1 MKKVILTLILVISLT
16 SLTGCEKDDFD
27 ASLEPPLSEEIL
39 SMKVPDFLTEEQQ
52 LLYRRAYSL
61 YQHMFGG
68 ETSAIEY
75 TEFMNLNEA
84 SSLKYEAIQIGSYSY
99 KKSLGRYKVWR
110 DFDTLIKSVF
120 SQRFWDDRNII
131 DKEIGTEIYIEKDKN
146 LYFIEFSRGS
156 GYYFNEN
163 FPDEF
168 ELLERKDNLITF
180 KLIGHYSSIWPRDQ
194 ESSIQRNERRK
205 AEYDYIIEFP
215 IKMILTDDG
224 WRFDEFHSTLA
235 DERESDQTFAK

>member
-1 MKKVILTLILVISLT
+1 MKKMLLTLILVFALT

-27 ASLEPPLSEEIL
+27 PSLEPPLSEREL
-39 SMKVPDFLTEEQQ
+39 KMAVPDFLTEEQQ
-52 LLYRRAYSL
+52 LLYRKAYSL

-75 TEFMNLNEA
+75 TEFMNSNEI
-84 SSLKYEAIQIGSYSY
+84 SSFKYEAIQIGSYSY

-110 DFDTLIKSVF
+110 DFDNLIKSVF

-131 DKEIGTEIYIEKDKN
+131 DKEIGTKIYIEKDKS

-156 GYYFNEN
+156 GYYYNEN

-168 ELLERKDNLITF
+168 ELLEKKDNFITF
-180 KLIGHYSSIWPRDQ
+180 KLIGHYSPIWPLDQ

-205 AEYDYIIEFP
+205 AEYDYVIEFP

-224 WRFDEFHSTLA
+224 WRFDVFHSTLA
-235 DERESDQTFAK
+235 DEKESDQTFTK